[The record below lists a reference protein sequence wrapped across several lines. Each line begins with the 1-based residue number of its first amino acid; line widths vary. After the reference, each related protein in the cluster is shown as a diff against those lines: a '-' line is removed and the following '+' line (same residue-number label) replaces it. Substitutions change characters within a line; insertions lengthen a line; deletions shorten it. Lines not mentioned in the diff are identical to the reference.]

1 MATEAIKKL
10 DIVEIAMKKRR
21 LKLYEKIS
29 RGDVLTR
36 AELTELKK
44 YEDGEGINPGIVE
57 SWKDIQRVFGVSEM
71 TVSRWIKQGM
81 PALKDGKFSIVEIQT
96 WRNTREGKAKPETG
110 KVQGNTSR
118 KEAAEA
124 DYREY
129 KAELARIEVATKN
142 GELVKM
148 SEVEAGLIQVSMAI
162 KMALLRLPTILA
174 PRLQGLEP
182 RHIEKEVRE
191 QIETIIDSISKE
203 KIFATREKK
212 NASNSRKTKNMD
224 SKRK

>member
-1 MATEAIKKL
+1 MAKSSPALLSASRPGFQAALHGWYRTAQRPL
-10 DIVEIAMKKRR
+10 PWRQAPS
-21 LKLYEKIS
+21 LYKT
-29 RGDVLTR
+29 V
-36 AELTELKK
+36 
-44 YEDGEGINPGIVE
+44 
-57 SWKDIQRVFGVSEM
+57 VSELM
-71 TVSRWIKQGM
+71 LQQTQVATVLPYFDRWLR
-81 PALKDGKFSIVEIQT
+81 ALPDFAALAAVLATGEALPPP
-96 WRNTREGKAKPETG
+96 TRGARLVAHERL
-110 KVQGNTSR
+110 V
-118 KEAAEA
+118 AEA
-124 DYREY
+124 DRLADE
-129 KAELARIEVATKN
+129 AHADAGRIARIEVATKK

-212 NASNSRKTKNMD
+212 NAGNSRKTKNMD
-224 SKRK
+224 TKRK